1 MYDITILI
9 GCYKVAWETGSNFA
23 PSPPPPPSTKAF
35 QCGISIGNTDSVW
48 GLLHCRF
55 LCCHA
60 VPSGSFPVS
69 FSERLFLFSQ
79 PVKTEWGQYSTE
91 LFTEKAVDIIQT
103 HDPSKPLFL
112 YLPFQAVHSANFIQ
126 PLQAPPNLVK
136 KFSHIEDEN
145 RRIFAAMVSSLDQ
158 GVGKVRKT
166 IWMPTLACVQPPPLH
181 FFRGGVGCTCNKGL
195 KPIVSYQKQ

>member
-1 MYDITILI
+1 MQSSCDCVIYPSLSSEHRFFFFLI
-9 GCYKVAWETGSNFA
+9 F
-23 PSPPPPPSTKAF
+23 
-35 QCGISIGNTDSVW
+35 
-48 GLLHCRF
+48 
-55 LCCHA
+55 
-60 VPSGSFPVS
+60 
-69 FSERLFLFSQ
+69 Q
-79 PVKTEWGQYSTE
+79 PVWTEWGQYSTE

-126 PLQAPPNLVK
+126 PLQAPPNLIK
-136 KFSHIEDEN
+136 KFAHIEDEN

-166 IWMPTLACVQPPPLH
+166 ILMPTLACVQPSPLH

>member
-9 GCYKVAWETGSNFA
+9 GFYKVAWETGSNFA
-23 PSPPPPPSTKAF
+23 PPIWHFDRQHRPSLWSATLPFFVLSRSPKRSLDIA
-35 QCGISIGNTDSVW
+35 
-48 GLLHCRF
+48 
-55 LCCHA
+55 
-60 VPSGSFPVS
+60 SGSFSVS

-126 PLQAPPNLVK
+126 PLQAPPSLIK

-158 GVGKVRKT
+158 GVGKVRKYD
-166 IWMPTLACVQPPPLH
+166 MDANFTLCTGASSPI
-181 FFRGGVGCTCNKGL
+181 FFRGEGSCTCDKGL
-195 KPIVSYQKQ
+195 KRIVSSRKQ

>member
-1 MYDITILI
+1 M
-9 GCYKVAWETGSNFA
+9 
-23 PSPPPPPSTKAF
+23 
-35 QCGISIGNTDSVW
+35 
-48 GLLHCRF
+48 
-55 LCCHA
+55 
-60 VPSGSFPVS
+60 
-69 FSERLFLFSQ
+69 
-79 PVKTEWGQYSTE
+79 
-91 LFTEKAVDIIQT
+91 DIIQT

-126 PLQAPPNLVK
+126 PLQAPPNLIK

-166 IWMPTLACVQPPPLH
+166 ILMPTLACVQPSPLH
-181 FFRGGVGCTCNKGL
+181 FFRGGVDCTCNKGL